1 MIFMGDP
8 LAYIVYLVG
17 AVALGITILIELL
30 PGLICSLIESIGL
43 ARICNK
49 LGAFPRAWSWVLS
62 ILLPSVAVIRAGDV
76 AATRENADK
85 KPLLKQGIIGLAL
98 LAACILLSVLCA
110 AVALLTTLL
119 GWPLIYATAAGVV
132 VLAVCVVALILFIW
146 LFVLLFI
153 SHFRIFK
160 AYVPTWGAW
169 LLLAGLILLGP
180 LSFLIL
186 PVLSFIPLKKLPDE
200 QIEEFE

>member
-1 MIFMGDP
+1 MGEP
-8 LAYIVYLVG
+8 TAFIVYLIY
-17 AVALGITILIELL
+17 AVALGIIILIELL
-30 PGLICSLIESIGL
+30 PRLICSLIESIGL

-62 ILLPSVAVIRAGDV
+62 ILLPSVAVLRAGDM
-76 AATRENADK
+76 AAKRENSSK
-85 KPLLKQGIIGLAL
+85 KPLLKQGIVGLVL
-98 LAACILLSVLCA
+98 FAACILLSVLCV
-110 AVALLTTLL
+110 AVALLTTLM
-119 GWPLIYATAAGVV
+119 GWPLMYATAAGVV

-153 SHFRIFK
+153 SHFRVFK

-169 LLLAGLILLGP
+169 LLLAGSVLLGP

-200 QIEEFE
+200 QTEEFE

>member
-1 MIFMGDP
+1 MGDP
-8 LAYIVYLVG
+8 TAYIVYLIY
-17 AVALGITILIELL
+17 AVALGIIILIELL

-62 ILLPSVAVIRAGDV
+62 LLLPMIAVLRAGDM
-76 AATRENADK
+76 AAKRENSSK
-85 KPLLKQGIIGLAL
+85 KPLFKQGIVGLVLFAV
-98 LAACILLSVLCA
+98 CILLSVLCTVIA
-110 AVALLTTLL
+110 FATAVLN
-119 GWPLIYATAAGVV
+119 WPAIYAKLAGIL
-132 VLAVCVVALILFIW
+132 VLILCAVALILFIW

-169 LLLAGLILLGP
+169 LLLAGSVLLGP

-200 QIEEFE
+200 PIQEL